1 MLAAAL
7 PAARAPLVRRGVRR
21 HRSRSRSPGKVT
33 KVEWANPHIFI
44 YVDVADGSKTG
55 AVESWA
61 LELGSPNSLMR
72 LGWKRDSLKV
82 DDAITVDGTLAK
94 DGSKLANATTIVL
107 ASTGKRML
115 AGSSG
120 GNQAA
125 ADTQ

>member
-1 MLAAAL
+1 MD
-7 PAARAPLVRRGVRR
+7 
-21 HRSRSRSPGKVT
+21 VT
-33 KVEWANPHIFI
+33 DE
-44 YVDVADGSKTG
+44 KTG
-55 AVESWA
+55 AVENWA

-120 GNQAA
+120 GNQSAE
-125 ADTQ
+125 DKQ